1 MAWVNSAST
10 SMLLNSSSLIS
21 GRFDRRIH
29 RLSDISSVAAFEVD
43 HPATVA
49 GKLAALVRNCRQT
62 CVFWR
67 SISIGGLVETLESER
82 FDSGS
87 LEFGSDAV
95 CKGREPFNLDS
106 APVRNLDLSPV
117 PQPHV
122 DPYAGLGG
130 YAHPR
135 MFVQTMASLRRARL
149 QTGRVTSCLG
159 QLCLWVVTIVPLIGI
174 WGCTGSVSGP
184 GQSVPPPSTT
194 YSISGTISPN
204 AGGSGATVTL
214 SGAASAT
221 TTTNTSG
228 SYTFT
233 GLVNGTYAVTPSNT
247 GYTFSPGSQSVTI
260 SGSNVIGVNFTA
272 TGLPGT
278 TYSISGTIS
287 PNAGGSG
294 ATVTLS
300 GAASAT
306 TTTNTSGSYTFT
318 GLVNGTYAVTPS
330 NTGYTFSPGSQSVT
344 ISGSNVIGV
353 NFTATGLPGT
363 TYSISGTISPNAGG
377 SGATV
382 TLSGAASATTTTN
395 TSGSYTFT
403 GLVNGTYAVTPSN
416 TGYTFSPGSQSVTIS
431 GSNVIGLN
439 FTATAPVAHSV
450 TLNWSGSSSSVV
462 GYNIYRSPV
471 SGGPYTK
478 MNSSVITLLTYT
490 DTTVQA
496 GQVYYYVVTS
506 MNSNNVESSYS
517 NELSATIP
525 TP

>member
-1 MAWVNSAST
+1 MERLSRAFATTVDCQMAWVNSAST

-49 GKLAALVRNCRQT
+49 VKLADLVRNCRQT

-221 TTTNTSG
+221 S
-228 SYTFT
+228 
-233 GLVNGTYAVTPSNT
+233 
-247 GYTFSPGSQSVTI
+247 
-260 SGSNVIGVNFTA
+260 
-272 TGLPGT
+272 
-278 TYSISGTIS
+278 
-287 PNAGGSG
+287 
-294 ATVTLS
+294 
-300 GAASAT
+300 
-306 TTTNTSGSYTFT
+306 
-318 GLVNGTYAVTPS
+318 
-330 NTGYTFSPGSQSVT
+330 
-344 ISGSNVIGV
+344 
-353 NFTATGLPGT
+353 
-363 TYSISGTISPNAGG
+363 
-377 SGATV
+377 
-382 TLSGAASATTTTN
+382 TTN